1 MGSELRTSE
10 LIANEKMDFSDEIF
24 AINAFKALFID
35 EKDLNVEDFDQ
46 KKSFILLSRITN
58 NDCFDKTKKKKL
70 FDIKNL

>member
-1 MGSELRTSE
+1 
-10 LIANEKMDFSDEIF
+10 MDSSDEIF
-24 AINAFKALFID
+24 AINVFKALFID

-58 NDCFDKTKKKKL
+58 NDCLDKTKKKKL

>member
-1 MGSELRTSE
+1 MKFLQLMRSKS
-10 LIANEKMDFSDEIF
+10 
-24 AINAFKALFID
+24 LFID